1 MSDFFP
7 SSSLKVFITG
17 GNSGLGKALAE
28 AYYRKGSIVIIGG
41 RNQDAL
47 DAVTEKCPGMATR
60 LIDLSNRDSIREC
73 AVWLKAEHPDLNL
86 LINNAGIQ
94 KVLKFDRELEEAEL
108 CAEVEVNFTG
118 LLLLTNALLPA
129 LLAQPK
135 AGVINVTSGLAYVPL
150 ASTPVYCATKAALRS
165 FSASLRYQLKETGVS
180 VIEVV
185 PPKVDTALHR
195 DQEAEIPGMSVDDFL
210 RQTLVGLNK
219 GQEQI
224 FVGKARYLRWLA
236 RLAPEWIMNKLNA
249 SDPR

>member
-7 SSSLKVFITG
+7 NSSLKVFITG

-28 AYYRKGSIVIIGG
+28 AYYRKGSIVVIGG

-47 DAVTEKCPGMATR
+47 DAVAEQCPGMATR
-60 LIDLSNRDSIREC
+60 LIDLSNRNSIREC
-73 AVWLKAEHPDLNL
+73 AEWLKTEHPDLNL

-94 KVLKFDRELEEAEL
+94 KVLKFDRELEEADL

-118 LLLLTNALLPA
+118 LLLLTNALLPT

-135 AGVINVTSGLAYVPL
+135 AGIINVTSGLAYVPL

-180 VIEVV
+180 VIEIV

-210 RQTLVGLNK
+210 QQTLVGLNK

-236 RLAPEWIMNKLNA
+236 RLAPEWITNKINA